1 MEETLVCPPRTMM
14 DVFKMLPEGTLAEI
28 IDNRLY
34 MSPSPIGKRQRLIT
48 KLTLQLGNYIELK
61 SLGELFVAPFDV
73 FLDEEE
79 NAVQPDLI
87 FVSASNVSIVD
98 DEGVIHG
105 VPDLLIELLSPGN
118 PTHDTVTKKELY
130 EKFGVKEYWIV
141 DPATKATIGYT
152 LSGGVYRKIESEA
165 GKINSI
171 LLGNSFSF

>member
-61 SLGELFVAPFDV
+61 SLGDLFIAPFDV

-79 NAVQPDLI
+79 NAV
-87 FVSASNVSIVD
+87 
-98 DEGVIHG
+98 
-105 VPDLLIELLSPGN
+105 
-118 PTHDTVTKKELY
+118 
-130 EKFGVKEYWIV
+130 
-141 DPATKATIGYT
+141 
-152 LSGGVYRKIESEA
+152 
-165 GKINSI
+165 
-171 LLGNSFSF
+171 